1 MEVEDGLPR
10 VGAAGIEEVYAV
22 GSEPVPGAKRLAP
35 GGNHACLEVFV
46 VDCVEVLA
54 VPLGDDERMAT
65 VGGAY
70 VHERDG
76 LFVFVDDF
84 RRHFAGDD
92 PAEKALAR
100 VAHGAHPTGPRR
112 SVAFRL
118 PAVGTTTDELL
129 EEQARATISHLASF
143 ERGSASDGEHRA
155 ARWIA
160 NRLGELGAPALVER
174 ESAHGGYWWPLG
186 LMTAIAGTASFLR
199 SRLAWLVSGA
209 AMTAAV
215 ADDISGGPKLFRRLL
230 PSRPTWNVVAT
241 AGDPT
246 AERTVVVVAH
256 HDAAHWSLLFSP
268 VVPEFFGRRFPKS
281 LEKADTTP
289 PVMFPVFAGPLLVFL
304 AGITGSRLLR
314 RLGTI
319 LSLGSAAAFVEIG
332 SRSVVPGAN
341 DNLSGV
347 AVLTGLAQLLKDEP
361 IAGTRVMLVST
372 GSEES
377 FMEGMQA
384 FGRRHFD
391 RLPTGT
397 THFICV
403 DTVGSPTLMELEGEG
418 MLVMRD
424 YPADFKDLVSRAAA
438 DEGVELVRGL
448 RFRNATDGLI
458 SMKAGYPT
466 VMLGS
471 ITEFKAP
478 ANYHWPTDTPDRID
492 YSTVVGATRVCHRA
506 IELLSES

>member
-1 MEVEDGLPR
+1 
-10 VGAAGIEEVYAV
+10 
-22 GSEPVPGAKRLAP
+22 
-35 GGNHACLEVFV
+35 
-46 VDCVEVLA
+46 VD
-54 VPLGDDERMAT
+54 
-65 VGGAY
+65 
-70 VHERDG
+70 
-76 LFVFVDDF
+76 
-84 RRHFAGDD
+84 AGDR
-92 PAEKALAR
+92 E
-100 VAHGAHPTGPRR
+100 
-112 SVAFRL
+112 
-118 PAVGTTTDELL
+118 EL
-129 EEQARATISHLASF
+129 EAQAREAIAHLASF
-143 ERGSASDGEHRA
+143 ERGSASEGEHAA

-160 NRLGELGAPALVER
+160 AKLDSLGARAVVER

-186 LMTAIAGTASFLR
+186 LMTLVAGLASLTR
-199 SRLAWLVSGA
+199 SRLAWLLAGGSMA
-209 AMTAAV
+209 ALV

-230 PSRPTWNVVAT
+230 PSRPTWNVVAE
-241 AGDPT
+241 AGDPE

-268 VVPEFFGRRFPKS
+268 AVPEFFGRRFPRS

-289 PVMFPVFAGPLLVFL
+289 PVMFPVFAGPLAVLL
-304 AGITGSRLLR
+304 GGLTGSGLLR
-314 RLGTI
+314 RLGTV
-319 LSLGSAAAFVEIG
+319 LSLGSAAAFAEIG

-347 AVLTGLAQLLKDEP
+347 AVILGLAASMQADP
-361 IAGTRVMLVST
+361 VRGIRVLLVST

-384 FGRRHFD
+384 FGRRHFP
-391 RLPTGT
+391 RLPTGST
-397 THFICV
+397 SFICV

-424 YPADFKDLVSRAAA
+424 YPESFKDLMSRAAR

-471 ITEFKAP
+471 ITAFKAP
-478 ANYHWPTDTPDRID
+478 ANYHWPTDTAENVD
-492 YSTVVGATRVCHRA
+492 YGTVADATRVCRRA
-506 IELLSES
+506 IELLAGGS

>member
-1 MEVEDGLPR
+1 V
-10 VGAAGIEEVYAV
+10 AADDRE
-22 GSEPVPGAKRLAP
+22 RLEA
-35 GGNHACLEVFV
+35 
-46 VDCVEVLA
+46 
-54 VPLGDDERMAT
+54 
-65 VGGAY
+65 
-70 VHERDG
+70 
-76 LFVFVDDF
+76 
-84 RRHFAGDD
+84 
-92 PAEKALAR
+92 
-100 VAHGAHPTGPRR
+100 
-112 SVAFRL
+112 
-118 PAVGTTTDELL
+118 
-129 EEQARATISHLASF
+129 QARESVGHLASF
-143 ERGSASDGEHRA
+143 DRESASDGEHRA

-160 NRLGELGAPALVER
+160 SQLDAMGAPAVVER

-186 LMTAIAGTASFLR
+186 LMTLVAGLASLTR
-199 SRLAWLVSGA
+199 SRMAWLLAGSSMA
-209 AMTAAV
+209 ALV

-230 PSRPTWNVVAT
+230 PKRATWNVVAG
-241 AGDPT
+241 AGDPD

-268 VVPEFFGRRFPKS
+268 AVPEFVGRRFPGS

-289 PVMFPVFAGPLLVFL
+289 PVMFPVFAGPLAVFL
-304 AGITGSRLLR
+304 AGLTGSGLLR
-314 RLGTI
+314 RVGSI
-319 LSLGSAAAFVEIG
+319 LSLGAAGVFSEIG

-347 AVLTGLAQLLKDEP
+347 AVILGLASSLQAEP
-361 IAGTRVMLVST
+361 VRGIRVLLVST

-384 FGRRHFD
+384 FGRRHFPGLD
-391 RLPTGT
+391 RESTS
-397 THFICV
+397 FICV

-424 YPADFKDLVSRAAA
+424 YPARLKDLLSRAAR

-471 ITEFKAP
+471 ITEYKAP
-478 ANYHWPTDTPDRID
+478 ANYHWPTDTAENVD
-492 YSTVVGATRVCHRA
+492 YGTVVDATRVCRRA
-506 IELLSES
+506 IELLARGS